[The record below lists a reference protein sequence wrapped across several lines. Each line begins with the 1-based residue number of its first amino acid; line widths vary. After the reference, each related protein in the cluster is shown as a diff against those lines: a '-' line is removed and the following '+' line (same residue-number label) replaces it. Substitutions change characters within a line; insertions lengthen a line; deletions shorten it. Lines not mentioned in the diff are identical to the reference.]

1 MKIFIAGAT
10 GAIGRP
16 LVSALIAAGHEA
28 IGMTSSERGLTTL
41 RENGADGVVA
51 DALDAPAVE
60 TALSKVRPTAVIEE
74 LTSLPQHFTSEE
86 MSASAD
92 RDHRVRLEGGKNV
105 QNAARAA
112 GVKRYIVQST
122 GFFYA
127 PGSGLARETEN
138 LASDATQAV
147 SSSVRTYMQVEQR
160 VLGAPDLNGVALRY
174 GFFYGPGTWF
184 TDNGD
189 MANQVRKRNY
199 PVAGSGEGVWSWV
212 HVEDAAVATVA
223 ALECA
228 PGVYNVVDDEPSKIS
243 VWLPAFAEAV
253 GAPEPPR
260 LSEQEAIQSAGP
272 DFVYYAT
279 RLRGASNAKAK
290 RNLDFKPRP
299 LEWLIK
305 AQPGARTWRWRN
317 RTELDV
323 A

>member
-16 LVSALIAAGHEA
+16 LVSAVTAAGHEA
-28 IGMTSSERGLTTL
+28 IGMTSSERGLKTL

-51 DALDAPAVE
+51 DALDAQAVE
-60 TALSKVRPTAVIEE
+60 AALKKVRPAAVIEE
-74 LTSLPQHFTSEE
+74 LTSLPQHYTSEE
-86 MSASAD
+86 MRASAD
-92 RDHRVRLEGGKNV
+92 RDQRVRLEGGKNV

-112 GVKRYIVQST
+112 GAKRYIVQST

-127 PGSGLARETEN
+127 PGNGLAREAEN
-138 LASDATQAV
+138 LASQATPAV

-160 VLGAPDLNGVALRY
+160 VLGTQDLDGVALRY
-174 GFFYGPGTWF
+174 GFFYGPGTWY

-189 MANQVRKRNY
+189 VANQVRKRNY

-212 HVEDAAVATVA
+212 HIEDAAVATVA

-228 PGVYNVVDDEPSKIS
+228 PGVYNVVDDEPSRLS

-260 LSEQEAIQSAGP
+260 ISEQEAIQSAGP

-290 RNLDFKPRP
+290 QNLGFEPRP
-299 LEWLIK
+299 LEWL
-305 AQPGARTWRWRN
+305 ARARPDASRSGDTRS
-317 RTELDV
+317 EG
-323 A
+323 